1 MGFSPVSYKATV
13 DCLGT
18 PVQPAFTA
26 LVTLTSSNT
35 AQGIKAIPGRLAQLT
50 VITALVGAG
59 GVLEIWDNATAGS
72 GTPLYALPV
81 SNATLNVGGAF
92 IPITP
97 PALNRISVPNASG
110 PTPAGAVPLAY
121 S

>member
-1 MGFSPVSYKATV
+1 MGFSPVSYQATV
-13 DCLGT
+13 DCLGN

-81 SNATLNVGGAF
+81 SNATLNVGGAV
-92 IPITP
+92 IAINT
-97 PALNRISVPNASG
+97 PALNGIYATNASG
-110 PTPAGAVPLAY
+110 TITAGAVTLAY